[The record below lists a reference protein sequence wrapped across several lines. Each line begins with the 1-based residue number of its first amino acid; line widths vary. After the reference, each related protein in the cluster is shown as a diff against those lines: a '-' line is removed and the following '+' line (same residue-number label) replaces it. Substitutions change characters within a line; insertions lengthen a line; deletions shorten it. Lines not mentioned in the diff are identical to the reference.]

1 MGSGEGVHRPSHVTS
16 FERAFAIVVGLEAG
30 YVNDPQDPGG
40 ETKYGIS
47 KRAFPK
53 EDIPN
58 MTLQR
63 AQQLYRQNYWDA
75 HHLDELEYGKALIVF
90 DCAVNGGNHERW
102 YAMYGGEPLPMF
114 AQHFQ
119 AERALYLASLG
130 GWIHDGRGWMRRL
143 LMIYGVAC
151 SSS

>member
-1 MGSGEGVHRPSHVTS
+1 MTN
-16 FERAFAIVVGLEAG
+16 FDRAFALVVGVEAG

-58 MTLQR
+58 MTLLR

-75 HHLDELEYGKALIVF
+75 HDLDTLEYGKAVIVF
-90 DCAVNGGNHERW
+90 DCAVNGGNHSRW
-102 YAMYGGEPLPMF
+102 YGLYGSLPLKDF
-114 AQHFQ
+114 AQAFQ
-119 AERALYLASLG
+119 AERTLYLASLP
-130 GWIHDGRGWMRRL
+130 GWIHDGRGWARRL
-143 LMIYGVAC
+143 FKVYDAAITGA
-151 SSS
+151 